1 MRVKE
6 DTRRVWIPL
15 WFEHV
20 CQDSRYALRTL
31 RRTPGFAAIVV
42 VTLALGI
49 GMNTA
54 VFSVVNA
61 VLLRPLSYP
70 QPERLV
76 WAATTDPVYH
86 EEIVPRYD
94 FRAWRAQGQSFDR
107 MVVYATDDN
116 TVATTDGA
124 VRARVARVSG
134 RLLGDR
140 ASLGSRRDAC
150 QRPASRTRLCCPT
163 ACSRS
168 SSTAIRRSWDGPAH
182 SMEGQSRLWGFFT
195 RTFASN

>member
-1 MRVKE
+1 MSGQ
-6 DTRRVWIPL
+6 PL
-15 WFEHV
+15 CAADAAPH
-20 CQDSRYALRTL
+20 
-31 RRTPGFAAIVV
+31 PGFAAIVV

-86 EEIVPRYD
+86 EQIVPRYD

-124 VRARVARVSG
+124 VRARVARVSDDFWQIARPRLASG
-134 RLLGDR
+134 RLPASGESDALVLSHRLFEEQFHGDSSILGRPSTFDGR
-140 ASLGSRRDAC
+140 PVTIRIPYEDVRFELIPPPRRDV
-150 QRPASRTRLCCPT
+150 
-163 ACSRS
+163 
-168 SSTAIRRSWDGPAH
+168 DG
-182 SMEGQSRLWGFFT
+182 GR
-195 RTFASN
+195 